1 MEVNSTLL
9 IQLFLFL
16 SLLAWLSKFLF
27 APMLKLFEERERRIQ
42 GAKLEALELQK
53 QAQKRLEEVEARIHN
68 AQKDAKVALLAL
80 QAEGAKFHREVLEAA
95 RQQSAQQMRQASEH
109 LKAEI
114 DQLRDELLPV
124 QAELSGQ
131 IVNRFLGEPRV
142 MHKIEHTHA

>member
-1 MEVNSTLL
+1 MEVNATLL

-42 GAKLEALELQK
+42 GAKAEALELQK
-53 QAQKRLEEVEARIHN
+53 QAAQRLEEVDARIHA
-68 AQKDAKVALLAL
+68 AQKDAKLALLAL

-95 RQQSAQQMRQASEH
+95 RQQSAQQMREASEH

-114 DQLRDELLPV
+114 NQLRSELVPT
-124 QAELSGQ
+124 QADLSGQ
-131 IVNRFLGEPRV
+131 ILSRFLGESKV